1 MNMNRMTRASMAGLL
16 LMSATLS
23 ARPARAAEVF
33 DVSSPAFKDGDL
45 WPTKYAGQDPSR
57 NNPPCPGQNVSP
69 PLTWSNAPAVTKS
82 FAILMYDI
90 DGGNGLG
97 SVHWVA
103 YEIPATKTSMAE
115 GEASQ
120 KVGGWVGGKNS
131 IGHDHYFGPCGP
143 AGHAPHHYS
152 ITVIAT
158 DIAPGVLKPGM
169 TRDETHAA
177 LRGHTLDSATIVARF
192 ARPQ

>member
-1 MNMNRMTRASMAGLL
+1 MKSFALGLCALIATASLTSAAPWMTLTST
-16 LMSATLS
+16 SI
-23 ARPARAAEVF
+23 
-33 DVSSPAFKDGDL
+33 KDGQRIPVRFGGDDQKRACS
-45 WPTKYAGQDPSR
+45 PR
-57 NNPPCPGQNVSP
+57 NPAICPCPGKNVSP
-69 PLTWSNAPAVTKS
+69 QLAWRGAPEGTRS

-103 YEIPATKTSMAE
+103 YDIPATKTSMAE